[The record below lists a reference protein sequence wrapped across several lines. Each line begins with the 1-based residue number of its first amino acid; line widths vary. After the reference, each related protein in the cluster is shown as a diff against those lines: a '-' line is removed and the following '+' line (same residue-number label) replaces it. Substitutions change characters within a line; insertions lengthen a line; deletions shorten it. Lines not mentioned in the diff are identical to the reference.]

1 MRKLLSANFA
11 RLWKNKVFW
20 LGTGILFVWSVIH
33 MANGCR
39 QATQNMSDYN
49 YGLDHYY
56 FLYVLLIGV
65 FCAVF
70 TSLFIGSEYSD
81 GTIRNKLV
89 VGHTR
94 IQVYLANLLTCFTAT
109 LLMMSAWLLGALTA
123 IPVLGTWKMGAFG
136 LFLYLLLSILL
147 AAANAAIFTLVSMLC
162 GNKATAA
169 VVCILMA
176 FGLLLCGST
185 VYNRLQAP
193 EMTNNV
199 IITAEEGMSFSEPK
213 PNPDYISGTTRT
225 VYEWILDL
233 LPSGQGI
240 QLSDLA
246 VARPLRMLLLSVF
259 LTAAV
264 TAAGVFF
271 FRKKNLK

>member
-11 RLWKNKVFW
+11 RLWKNKVLW

-39 QATQNMSDYN
+39 QAAQDMSDYH
-49 YGLDHYY
+49 YGLDHYF

-70 TSLFIGSEYSD
+70 TSLFIGVEYSD
-81 GTIRNKLV
+81 GTIRNKLI

-94 IQVYLANLLTCFTAT
+94 IQVYFANLLTCFTAT

-123 IPVLGTWKMGAFG
+123 IPVLGTWKMGASG

-147 AAANAAIFTLVSMLC
+147 AAANTAIFTLISMLC

-169 VVCILMA
+169 VVCILLA
-176 FGLLLCGST
+176 FILLLCGST

-193 EMTNNV
+193 EMTNNL
-199 IITAEEGMSFSEPK
+199 IITAEEGVSFTEPE
-213 PNPDYISGTTRT
+213 PNPAYVSGTART

-264 TAAGVFF
+264 TAAGVFLF
-271 FRKKNLK
+271 LKKDLK